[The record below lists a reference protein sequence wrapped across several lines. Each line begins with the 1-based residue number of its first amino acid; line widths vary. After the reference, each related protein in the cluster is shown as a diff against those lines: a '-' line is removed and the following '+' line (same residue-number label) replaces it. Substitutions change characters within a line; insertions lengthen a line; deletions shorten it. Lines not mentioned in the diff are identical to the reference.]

1 MAKLIFLGGKCAK
14 KSFTYNF
21 PYRTSRNILVPGAE
35 FSIPLL
41 LYLQTSGSKF
51 RSSLDHSLIGPTED
65 RDDMLVSDLHDEMVM
80 ATLTAALILL

>member
-21 PYRTSRNILVPGAE
+21 PYRTSRNILVPEAE

-41 LYLQTSGSKF
+41 LYLQNQWFQISFFPGPF
-51 RSSLDHSLIGPTED
+51 LDWSYRG
-65 RDDMLVSDLHDEMVM
+65 
-80 ATLTAALILL
+80 